1 MLDQDEGQYQ
11 AASTGSG
18 SSTEAAEVPEAR
30 RKLVQQQLGNIKSA
44 KIHHGPAFK
53 RIREDMEMA
62 KNGTSQKHFAGN
74 KKYVANIVQ
83 SFLKTRVAKLYAKNP
98 KAYYSKRPRREFAY
112 WDGSVEQISAVVERV
127 SMMAGMPPD
136 PMDQRILD
144 DFKNGTALSKLYDG
158 MGDTLVKTFNYFL
171 KEQKP
176 KFKTQM
182 KQLVRRTLTCGVGY
196 MKIGYQREL
205 QRRTEAQAAI
215 DDITLKMQNMQRIAE
230 GVQAGDIT
238 EDSPEMEEL
247 RLQIQQLEQDPSTLE
262 VIREGLVFDFPRTLA
277 IIVDTACENL
287 QGFIG
292 AGWIAHEIYMTPE
305 EVKEIYNVDLK
316 KGSFTAYEKK
326 ANINDSGYQAARS
339 ENVNDDL
346 RRMSA
351 CIYEYY
357 DKKTGMVYA
366 LCEGYADYLE
376 EPSTPNVEVEG
387 FFPVYALMFNGIED
401 EKEIYPKSDVRLM
414 MPMQDEWNRA
424 REGLREHR
432 QAKRPRYVAP
442 RGALEE
448 ADKRVLRGLA
458 AHETAEIT
466 MGQNTKI
473 SEVLQE
479 VPSAGVDPNLYGTEH
494 LMTDMQL
501 VVGAQESS
509 MGATGGATATEVN
522 NAESSTM
529 STTESNIDD
538 MDDFFTEIA
547 RDGGQI
553 LMLNT
558 STDKVK
564 EIVGEGAVWPE
575 SEFTRDKV
583 AKELFLEIE
592 AGSSGKAN
600 KAVDIANFER
610 LNPAMLQIP
619 GLNKTAWLKEG
630 IKRLDDKLD
639 PDDFLDEGTLS
650 VVAMNAQKLPMPG
663 DPGATPEQQGGNGGQ
678 NAPNAGEEPTGQP
691 AAMGANTGMPG
702 GVIRYDQS
710 GARV

>member
-1 MLDQDEGQYQ
+1 MLDNNEGEYQ
-11 AASTGSG
+11 AASTGNG
-18 SSTEAAEVPEAR
+18 SSDSGAEVPEAR
-30 RKLVQQQLGNIKSA
+30 RKLVQQQLANIKAA

-62 KNGTSQKHFAGN
+62 KNGTSLKHFQGN

-83 SFLKTRVAKLYAKNP
+83 SFLKTRTAKLYAKNP
-98 KAYYSKRPRREFAY
+98 KAYYSKRPRREFVY
-112 WDGSVEQISAVVERV
+112 WDGSFEQINNVVNQ
-127 SMMAGMPPD
+127 AAANPGMPLD
-136 PMDQRILD
+136 PMSERILE
-144 DFKNGTALSKLYDG
+144 DFKNGTALGKLYDG

-196 MKIGYQREL
+196 MKLGYQREL

-215 DDITLKMQNMQRIAE
+215 DDITLKLQNMQRIAE
-230 GVQAGDIT
+230 GVQADEIH
-238 EDSPEMEEL
+238 EDDPQMEEL
-247 RLQIQQLEQDPSTLE
+247 RLQIQQLQDDQSTLE
-262 VIREGLVFDFPRTLA
+262 VIREGLVFDFPKSLS

-292 AGWIAHEIYMTPE
+292 AGWIAHEIYMSPE
-305 EVKEIYNVDLK
+305 EVKELYNVDLK

-346 RRMSA
+346 RRMHA
-351 CIYEYY
+351 CVYEYY
-357 DKKTGMVYA
+357 DRKTGMVYV
-366 LCEGYADYLE
+366 LCEGYQDYLE
-376 EPSTPNVEVEG
+376 EPGVPNIEVEG
-387 FFPVYALMFNGIED
+387 FFPVYALLFNGIED

-414 MPMQDEWNRA
+414 IPMQDEWNRS

-448 ADKRVLRGLA
+448 ADKRVLKGTA
-458 AHETAEIT
+458 AHEVAEIT
-466 MGQNTKI
+466 MGQNSKI
-473 SEVLQE
+473 SEILQE
-479 VPSAGVDPNLYGTEH
+479 VPSAGVDPNLYDTSH

-509 MGATGGATATEVN
+509 LGATGGATATEVN

-529 STTESNIDD
+529 STIESNIDD
-538 MDDFFTEIA
+538 LDDFFTEFA
-547 RDGGQI
+547 RDGGQV

-558 STDKVK
+558 SAEKVK

-583 AKELFLEIE
+583 AKELFVEIE

-600 KAVDIANFER
+600 KAVEIANFER
-610 LNPAMLQIP
+610 INPAMLQIP
-619 GLNKTAWLKEG
+619 GLNKTRWLKEG
-630 IKRLDDKLD
+630 IRRLDDKLD
-639 PDDFLDEGTLS
+639 PDDFLDEGSLS

-663 DPGATPEQQGGNGGQ
+663 DVSATPEQQGGNGGQ
-678 NAPNAGEEPTGQP
+678 NAPNAQEEPTGQP
-691 AAMGANTGMPG
+691 ANMGVNSGMPA
-702 GVIRYDQS
+702 GVIRYNGQ